1 MEKDIPEVVNGADK
15 LLDDIFLPES
25 LVRLVL
31 KIAQKFEISSYGE
44 FIMLDTFQSG
54 LATAM
59 MKLNDDEELDER
71 QMTLLIV
78 NIVRLSEK
86 SNNVKSPLTN
96 VKLDEIFR
104 DLGISSDGMANRCK
118 QRHDWWF
125 D

>member
-1 MEKDIPEVVNGADK
+1 MQEDIPELVEEAED
-15 LLDDIFLPES
+15 LLDVIFLPES

-59 MKLNDDEELDER
+59 MKLNDDEELNER

-78 NIVRLSEK
+78 NIIRLSEK
-86 SNNVKSPLTN
+86 SNNVKSPLTI
-96 VKLDEIFR
+96 VKLDEIFCG
-104 DLGISSDGMANRCK
+104 LGITSDGMASRCK
-118 QRHDWWF
+118 QRND
-125 D
+125 